1 MDVNNFYTYF
11 KKLGNPADVHFIAV
25 DDVFESIRLYD
36 NGVLVDS
43 TDEMNVPITE
53 SEVIKAI
60 KQLKHGKSSGPDL
73 LINEFFVY
81 TCDILASKITALFN
95 VILMSGHFPKS
106 WTEGVIIPIH
116 KKGNKGAVDNYRGI
130 TLLSIFGKLFTRV
143 LNNRLTFWAES
154 YGILIE
160 EQGGFR
166 EKRSTIDNIF
176 VLHSLINLVTEK
188 GGKVYVA
195 FVDFRKFFDYVN
207 RDCLW
212 SKLITS
218 GICGNILNIIRS
230 MYNEVK
236 SKVKY
241 MGNTS
246 ETFESFLEVRQG
258 ESLSPF
264 LFCMFVND
272 PKHCLESKGIEG
284 VTVGDLKLC
293 LMLYADDSTLISA
306 NREGLQNFLDCL
318 YDYCTKWGL
327 FVNVDKTKVVIFRKG
342 GVLSH
347 NDFWF
352 YGDTNLEIVDVIN
365 YLGLNLSYTN
375 FHVLKEI

>member
-1 MDVNNFYTYF
+1 
-11 KKLGNPADVHFIAV
+11 
-25 DDVFESIRLYD
+25 
-36 NGVLVDS
+36 
-43 TDEMNVPITE
+43 
-53 SEVIKAI
+53 
-60 KQLKHGKSSGPDL
+60 
-73 LINEFFVY
+73 
-81 TCDILASKITALFN
+81 
-95 VILMSGHFPKS
+95 MSGHFPKS

-130 TLLSIFGKLFTRV
+130 TLLSVFGILFTRV
-143 LNNRLTFWAES
+143 LNNCLTFWAES
-154 YGILIE
+154 YGLLIE

-188 GGKVYVA
+188 GDKVYTA
-195 FVDFRKFFDYVN
+195 FVDFRKAFDYVN
-207 RDCLW
+207 RVCLW

-218 GICGNILNIIRS
+218 GIRGNILNIIRS

-241 MGNTS
+241 MGDTS
-246 ETFESFLEVRQG
+246 ETFESFLGVRQG
-258 ESLSPF
+258 VSLSPV
-264 LFCMFVND
+264 LFCMFFND
-272 PKHCLESKGIEG
+272 LKYCLESKGVEG

-293 LMLYADDSTLISA
+293 LILYADDSTLISA
-306 NREGLQNFLDCL
+306 NREGLQDSLDCL

-327 FVNVDKTKVVIFRKG
+327 FVNVDKTKIVIFRKG

-347 NDFWF
+347 NDFSF

-365 YLGLNLSYTN
+365 YLGLNLSYTGK
-375 FHVLKEI
+375 FSCIKEILLIGVYVLSML